1 MGQMRP
7 IDHYGLLFYLYIK
20 SLTENRFVLFLYIK
34 VFITEFCRLLGEVL
48 RLSFFVIIKMRLFLV
63 FVL

>member
-34 VFITEFCRLLGEVL
+34 VFITEFCRLLGEFL
-48 RLSFFVIIKMRLFLV
+48 RLSFFCDY
-63 FVL
+63 